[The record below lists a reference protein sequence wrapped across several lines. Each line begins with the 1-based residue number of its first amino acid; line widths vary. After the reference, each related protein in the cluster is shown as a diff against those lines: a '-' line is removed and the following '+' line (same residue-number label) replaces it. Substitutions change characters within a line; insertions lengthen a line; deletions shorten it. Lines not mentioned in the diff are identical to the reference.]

1 MERLLLNLDGRVLIL
16 SIYSERSV
24 SVKVQV
30 KEWGNSQAIKIPK
43 EILQD
48 AGISTNEVL
57 NISAINGAIVLSK
70 AFRHRTLEERAAEY
84 GGRLNLDGECDW
96 GEPVGRE
103 VW

>member
-1 MERLLLNLDGRVLIL
+1 M
-16 SIYSERSV
+16 
-24 SVKVQV
+24 KVQV

-70 AFRHRTLEERAAEY
+70 AFRHRTLEV
-84 GGRLNLDGECDW
+84 L
-96 GEPVGRE
+96 
-103 VW
+103 